1 MALLPTPWP
10 ADPVEGEPG
19 HFDHTLWV
27 KAGLIA
33 LDNGKLDKPASPV
46 PAGRIMATTAPDV
59 WGPVLPTAVGGVP
72 AGVIVAF
79 HGSVIPSGWAVC
91 NGSNGTP
98 NLQDRFIIGAS
109 NSRAAGSSGGESSVT
124 LTAAQS
130 GVPAHT
136 HTTASADAAHS
147 HSLTETNLQ
156 HSHGMGD
163 AGGHYHGVNVYQ
175 ASRYGAAGSWN
186 YDLVATAGGTPYG
199 STDTAGAH
207 SHGIHNALG
216 LHGHTVQSASA
227 PHSHTVNANTAAN
240 AAQPHNN
247 MPPYYALV
255 YIMKL

>member
-1 MALLPTPWP
+1 MTLLPTPWP

-33 LDNGKLDKPASPV
+33 LDTGKLTKPAGPV
-46 PAGRIMATTAPDV
+46 PSGRILATTSTDT
-59 WGPVLPTAVGGVP
+59 WEPVIPTAVGGVP

-79 HGSVIPSGWAVC
+79 HGSVIPAGWAVC
-91 NGSNGTP
+91 NGLNGTP

-130 GVPAHT
+130 GVPAHS
-136 HTTASADAAHS
+136 HNTASADAAHS
-147 HSLTETNLQ
+147 HGLSETNLA
-156 HSHGMGD
+156 HSHGMD
-163 AGGHYHGVNVYQ
+163 YAGTHAHGGKWIPWVNDLNVGGTGKTATQGGNGHDSIPSDGNHYHTV
-175 ASRYGAAGSWN
+175 
-186 YDLVATAGGTPYG
+186 
-199 STDTAGAH
+199 H
-207 SHGIHNALG
+207 SALG
-216 LHGHTVQSASA
+216 NHGHTVQSGNAT
-227 PHSHTVNANTAAN
+227 HSHTVNPNTAAN
-240 AAQPHNN
+240 ATQAHNN

>member
-33 LDNGKLDKPASPV
+33 LDTGKLDKPASPV

-91 NGSNGTP
+91 NGLNGTP

-109 NSRAAGSSGGESSVT
+109 NSRAAGSSGGEVSVL
-124 LTAAQS
+124 LTAEQS
-130 GVPAHT
+130 GLPAHLHGT
-136 HTTASADAAHS
+136 VSADAPHS
-147 HSLTETNLQ
+147 HSLTETDLTHTHAIHNAGTHAHGGKWIPYVNNVGVTGTGKWATEGNNGHDAIPNDGD
-156 HSHGMGD
+156 HSHGMD
-163 AGGHYHGVNVYQ
+163 
-175 ASRYGAAGSWN
+175 S
-186 YDLVATAGGTPYG
+186 
-199 STDTAGAH
+199 
-207 SHGIHNALG
+207 ALG
-216 LHGHTVQSASA
+216 NHGHTVLSGNA
-227 PHSHTVNANTAAN
+227 PHSHSVNANPAAN
-240 AAQPHNN
+240 ASQAHNN

>member
-33 LDNGKLDKPASPV
+33 LDTGKLDKPAGPV

-91 NGSNGTP
+91 NGLNGTP
-98 NLQDRFIIGAS
+98 DLQDRFIIGAS

-130 GVPAHT
+130 GVPAHG
-136 HTTASADAAHS
+136 HTTDPQNAAHS
-147 HSLTETNLQ
+147 HSLTETNLA
-156 HSHGMGD
+156 HSHGMDYAGTHAHGGKWIPWVNPVGVDGSGKWATRGD
-163 AGGHYHGVNVYQ
+163 NG
-175 ASRYGAAGSWN
+175 
-186 YDLVATAGGTPYG
+186 YDSIPNDGN
-199 STDTAGAH
+199 H
-207 SHGIHNALG
+207 IHGIHNALG
-216 LHGHTVQSASA
+216 NHGHTVKSGDAS
-227 PHSHTVNANTAAN
+227 HSHTVYNNTAAN
-240 AAQPHNN
+240 ASQAHNN

>member
-33 LDNGKLDKPASPV
+33 LDTGKLDKPASPV

-91 NGSNGTP
+91 DGLNGTP

-109 NSRAAGSSGGESSVT
+109 NSRAPGSSGGETSVT

-130 GVPAHT
+130 GVPAHA
-136 HTTASADAAHS
+136 HTTVSADAWHS
-147 HSLTETNLQ
+147 HTSTDTNLAHTHGIHNSGNHAHQ
-156 HSHGMGD
+156 GKWIPYVNDLTVGGTGKTATQGGNGHDSIPDDGNHSHGMD
-163 AGGHYHGVNVYQ
+163 SAL
-175 ASRYGAAGSWN
+175 WN
-186 YDLVATAGGTPYG
+186 
-199 STDTAGAH
+199 
-207 SHGIHNALG
+207 HN
-216 LHGHTVQSASA
+216 HTINSASA
-227 PHSHTVNANTAAN
+227 PHSHTVNPNTAAN
-240 AAQPHNN
+240 ASQAHNN

>member
-33 LDNGKLDKPASPV
+33 LDTGKLDKPASPV

-91 NGSNGTP
+91 NGLNGTP

-109 NSRAAGSSGGESSVT
+109 NSRAAGSSGGEVSVL
-124 LTAAQS
+124 LTAEQS
-130 GVPAHT
+130 GLPAHG
-136 HTTASADAAHS
+136 HTINSADATHS
-147 HSLTETNLQ
+147 HTASDTNLE
-156 HSHGMGD
+156 HSHGMD
-163 AGGHYHGVNVYQ
+163 Y
-175 ASRYGAAGSWN
+175 
-186 YDLVATAGGTPYG
+186 GGTHGHLGKWIPFINNLNVG
-199 STDTAGAH
+199 GTGKTATQGGNGHDAIPEDGNH
-207 SHGIHNALG
+207 VHGIHNALG
-216 LHGHTVQSASA
+216 T
-227 PHSHTVNANTAAN
+227 HSHTVSSASPTHSHTLVPEPARKQNASLA
-240 AAQPHNN
+240 HNN